1 MSRDPREY
9 ITPTAFQISP
19 DLMGCELAS
28 PKRRL
33 AAFLL
38 DLLFAAMVADLGGVY
53 LVSGIAALLV
63 YRGFRPPSSGKRSV
77 GRYILAFIG
86 GMFLVAAAIS
96 AIDGCTSSSDDN
108 DDVEVPA
115 EADTLSRADSL
126 AIAEGLEELNETI
139 AAIGADAFIPSS
151 VQEAINELARAAPE
165 ATTDSAAFAQASVV
179 LNQYARA
186 YAQRDTLAL
195 DSLQSRAVRLVAGER
210 IDALREENDALDDE
224 NDDLDDR
231 IEELEEQLESPSFRY
246 LVTSFANDVGLTFGW
261 VGAYFTLFIFF
272 FAGYTP
278 AKRILGIRVYRLDG
292 KRLTLWHG
300 FERFGGYAAG
310 VVTGLL
316 GFAQVYWDANRQC
329 VHDKIAG
336 TVVVRMNGKT
346 PRLHPEAP
354 AEEPQAEPPTA
365 GAAASDPE
373 EATSTVDAE
382 PAPSGAAPGDTAEKG
397 ELPKE

>member
-1 MSRDPREY
+1 MSRDPREF

-19 DLMGCELAS
+19 DLMGRELAS

-38 DLLFAAMVADLGGVY
+38 DLLLAAILSDLGGIY
-53 LVSGIAALLV
+53 LVSGIAAMLV
-63 YRGFRPPSSGKRSV
+63 YRGVQRTSGGKRSL
-77 GRYILAFIG
+77 GRSLLAFIG
-86 GMFLVAAAIS
+86 GLFLIGAVLS
-96 AIDGCTSSSDDN
+96 TIDGCTSSSDEE
-108 DDVEVPA
+108 DDVEVAA
-115 EADTLSRADSL
+115 EGDTLSRADSL
-126 AIAEGLEELNETI
+126 EIAEGLEELNEKM

-179 LNQYARA
+179 LTQYARA

-195 DSLQSRAVRLVAGER
+195 DSLQSRAVRLIAGDR

-224 NDDLDDR
+224 NDDLDDQ

-278 AKRILGIRVYRLDG
+278 AKRILGIRVCRLDG
-292 KRLTLWHG
+292 KALSLWHG

-310 VVTGLL
+310 VATGLL

-354 AEEPQAEPPTA
+354 TEESQAERPTA

-373 EATSTVDAE
+373 PADAE
-382 PAPSGAAPGDTAEKG
+382 PPPPDADSGDTSEKG
-397 ELPKE
+397 ELPKD